1 MKPKILYV
9 DDDGPNLDVFYRV
22 FRFDYEV
29 LKAGS
34 GAEGLVIVKNNPD
47 IAVIVSDQR
56 MPGMTGVE
64 FLENTAQLLPYTQ
77 RIMLTAYTDNE
88 ALILSIQKGHVY
100 DYVVKPWSK
109 ETLEPV
115 LDQAIKLYEDRIEK
129 IKKLRVAET
138 KNRVLETEIRERFC
152 FDEII
157 GAEGD
162 LATLVREIKKIAPTN
177 SSVLIRGE
185 SGAGKELVARAVHNN
200 SARKNAAFVRVNC
213 AALSPTLLE
222 SELFGHEKG
231 AFTGASALKK
241 GRFELA
247 DGGTLFLD
255 EVGDLPEAVQVKLLR
270 VLQEKEFE
278 RVGGT
283 ALIKT
288 DFRLITA
295 THQNL
300 EQKIAAGK
308 FREDLFFRLN
318 VIPIF
323 IPPLRERKND
333 ITGLAQYFTGKFA
346 KELGKILTLTD
357 DALSALKEY
366 DWPGNIREL
375 SNVIERAAV
384 LSSDGQI
391 TKADLSQNLVATNQM
406 VREASQKKYADLRD
420 NIQNDEAKELSV
432 ALKNAKGNISEAARV
447 LNLPRST
454 LVHRLKKYE
463 IIS

>member
-1 MKPKILYV
+1 MKTKILYV
-9 DDDGPNLDVFYRV
+9 DDDGPNLDAFYRV

-34 GAEGLVIVKNNPD
+34 GAEGLGIVRNNPD

-100 DYVVKPWSK
+100 DYVVKPWSR
-109 ETLEPV
+109 ETLGPV
-115 LDQAIKLYEDRIEK
+115 LNQAVKLYEDRIEK

-138 KNRVLETEIRERFC
+138 KNSVLETEIRERFC

-177 SSVLIRGE
+177 SSVFIRGE

-200 SARKNAAFVRVNC
+200 STRKNAAFVRVNC

-295 THQNL
+295 THQNM
-300 EQKIAAGK
+300 EQIISAGK

-333 ITGLAQYFTGKFA
+333 ITRLAQYFTEKFSN
-346 KELGKILTLTD
+346 ELGKTLILLD
-357 DALSALKEY
+357 DATLALKEY

-384 LSSDGQI
+384 LTSDGQI
-391 TKADLSQNLVATNQM
+391 TAADLSQNLVATNQM
-406 VREASQKKYADLRD
+406 VREASQQKYADLRD
-420 NIQNDEAKELSV
+420 NIQNDEAKELSAV
-432 ALKNAKGNISEAARV
+432 LKNAKGNISEAARIM
-447 LNLPRST
+447 NLPRST
-454 LVHRLKKYE
+454 LVHRLKKCE

>member
-9 DDDGPNLDVFYRV
+9 DDDVPNLDVFYRV

-115 LDQAIKLYEDRIEK
+115 LDQAVKLYADRIEK
-129 IKKLRVAET
+129 IKRLIVAET
-138 KNRVLETEIRERFC
+138 KNTVLEDEIKARFC

-157 GAEGD
+157 GADGD
-162 LATLVREIKKIAPTN
+162 LAGVLLEVKKIAPTN
-177 SSVLIRGE
+177 ASVLIRGE
-185 SGAGKELVARAVHNN
+185 SGSGKELIARAVHNN
-200 SARKNAAFVRVNC
+200 SARKNGPFVRVNC

-222 SELFGHEKG
+222 SELFGHDKG
-231 AFTGASALKK
+231 AFTGAITLKK

-255 EVGDLPEAVQVKLLR
+255 EVGDLPEVVQIKLLR
-270 VLQEKEFE
+270 ILQEKEFE

-283 ALIKT
+283 NLIKT

-295 THQNL
+295 THQNI
-300 EQKIAAGK
+300 EQRIQDGK
-308 FREDLFFRLN
+308 FRKDLFFRLN
-318 VIPIF
+318 VIPVF
-323 IPPLRERKND
+323 IPSLRERKAD
-333 ITGLAQYFTGKFA
+333 IALLAQHFTRQFS
-346 KELGKILTLTD
+346 KELGKVLTLSD
-357 DALSALKEY
+357 DAISTLEEY
-366 DWPGNIREL
+366 DWPGNVREL

-384 LSSDGQI
+384 LSSNQYI
-391 TKADLSQNLVATNQM
+391 TAADLSQNLVATNQM

-420 NIQNDEAKELSV
+420 NIQNDEAKELSA
-432 ALKNAKGNISEAARV
+432 ALKNAKGNISEAARMM
-447 LNLPRST
+447 NLPRST
-454 LVHRLKKYE
+454 LVHRLKKCE

>member
-34 GAEGLVIVKNNPD
+34 GVEGLVIVRNNPD

-88 ALILSIQKGHVY
+88 ALILAIQKGHVY

-109 ETLEPV
+109 ETLRPV
-115 LDQAIKLYEDRIEK
+115 LDQAVKLYEDRIEK

-185 SGAGKELVARAVHNN
+185 SGAGKELFARAIHMN

-231 AFTGASALKK
+231 AFTGASTLKK

-283 ALIKT
+283 TLIKT
-288 DFRLITA
+288 DFRLVTA
-295 THQNL
+295 THQNM
-300 EQKIAAGK
+300 EQKISAGK

-333 ITGLAQYFTGKFA
+333 ITGLAQYFTEKFS
-346 KELGKILTLTD
+346 KELGKTLILSD
-357 DALSALKEY
+357 DATLALKEY

-384 LSSDGQI
+384 LTTNGQI
-391 TKADLSQNLVATNQM
+391 TKAGLSQNLVATNQM
-406 VREASQKKYADLRD
+406 VREASQQKYTDLRD
-420 NIQNDEAKELSV
+420 NIQNDEAKELSAV
-432 ALKNAKGNISEAARV
+432 LKNAKGNISEAARMM
-447 LNLPRST
+447 NLPRST
-454 LVHRLKKYE
+454 LVHRLKKCE